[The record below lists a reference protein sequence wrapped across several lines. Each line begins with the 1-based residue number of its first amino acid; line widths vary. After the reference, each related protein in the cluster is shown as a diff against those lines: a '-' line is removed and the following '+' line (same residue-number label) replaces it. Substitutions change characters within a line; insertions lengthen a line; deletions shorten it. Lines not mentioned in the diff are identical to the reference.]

1 MGNVKTGILSDIS
14 GAVGPIVGAVLKGL
28 NVIRKLPAKSSKA
41 ATQGQIDQRLK
52 FALIMQLVRTLSEVI
67 QTGFQSFTGLVS
79 PRNGAMSYN
88 LKHAITGVSPTFAV
102 DYDKVLISKGP
113 LINGSELEL
122 TDLGARKLQITWDLA
137 NCDSKAKDKI
147 RETDICNAIFYSE
160 ERGMFM
166 ESVDILR
173 SAKTLDT
180 TISKYFAG
188 MYMHVFV
195 FFVSAD
201 GKLVSN
207 SQYLGKV
214 LITK

>member
-1 MGNVKTGILSDIS
+1 MGNVKTGVLSDIS

-41 ATQGQIDQRLK
+41 ATQGQIDQRFK
-52 FALIMQLVRTLSEVI
+52 FALIMKIVSTLSEVL

-79 PRNGAMSYN
+79 PRNAAMSYN
-88 LKHAITGVSPTFAV
+88 LKHAITGVSPNFTV
-102 DYDKVLISKGP
+102 DYEKVRISKGT
-113 LINGSELEL
+113 LQSGSELEL
-122 TDLGARKLQITWDLA
+122 VDLGARKFQITWDLA
-137 NCDSKAKDKI
+137 NCEIRAKDKI

-160 ERGMFM
+160 DREIFQ
-166 ESVDILR
+166 ESAEILR
-173 SAKTLDT
+173 SAKTLET
-180 TISKYFAG
+180 TISKYFSG
-188 MYMHVFV
+188 LYVHVFV

-214 LITK
+214 LIAK